1 MPIIEA
7 TRASAVSGGTF
18 GNPAIAHPT
27 PRQSNMLIL
36 RSIPAKTPRQPAK
49 RGAVF
54 FDRDGCLNEDT
65 GYVYRWADF
74 RWLPGA
80 IEAVKLVNDAGWLA
94 FVVTNQSGIAR
105 GYYRASDVELLHA
118 RMAADLAKHGARI
131 DGFRYC
137 PHHPNFP
144 AERPTGACAC
154 RKPAPGM
161 ILDLMKAWNVDPG
174 RAFMVGDRDG
184 DVAAARAGGIPG
196 FLVPPGNVLATIR
209 REVRR
214 RNR

>member
-1 MPIIEA
+1 MPRQNSMPIV
-7 TRASAVSGGTF
+7 RS
-18 GNPAIAHPT
+18 NPAKAS
-27 PRQSNMLIL
+27 RL
-36 RSIPAKTPRQPAK
+36 PAK

-80 IEAVKLVNDAGWLA
+80 VEAIKLVNNAGWLA

-105 GYYRASDVELLHA
+105 GYYSASDVELLHA
-118 RMAADLAKHGARI
+118 RMAADLAKYGARI

-144 AERPTGACAC
+144 TRWQAGVCAC

-161 ILDLMKAWNVDPG
+161 ILDLMTAWNVDPG
-174 RAFMVGDRDG
+174 RAFMVGDRDR

-196 FLVPPGNVLATIR
+196 YLVPPGKVLDTIR